1 MSKGGGSTQVTSTS
15 VDPQIKEAYLGNLN
29 YATKIANQL
38 PAQQFAGFTP
48 TYQAGEQA
56 ITAAAQGGLGT
67 QNLNTAADLTAA
79 LGAYSPQ
86 AMQAT
91 QMSPTALT
99 GATGYAPSTATAAQM
114 NMANIGQYMNPYTQ
128 QVVDTTMAD
137 MERARQ
143 QAIGNINQQAT
154 AARAFGGSRQAVAQ
168 DLTNQQYGQ
177 QLASTLA
184 NLRSQGYTQAAN
196 IMAQDVASRQQA
208 ALANQ
213 AALNTAGQFG
223 ASAANQAAMQNAAA
237 INAQNQY
244 QAQLAQQAALA
255 NQAAGLSGAQFRLG
269 AAQQLGALG
278 GAQQAGQYQAGQAL
292 MGLGSAQ
299 QQLAQQQLDA
309 TRNLP
314 LQQLQTIQ
322 SALGLNPAN
331 LGMTQTSPLY
341 QNTGASALGGALGG
355 AYLGNMIPSLGAG
368 YGAGLGALLAL
379 L

>member
-1 MSKGGGSTQVTSTS
+1 MSKGGSSGTQVTSTS

-29 YATKIANQL
+29 AATNVANQL
-38 PAQQFAGFTP
+38 GAQQFAGFTP

-56 ITAAAQGGLGT
+56 TTAAAMGGLGT
-67 QNLNTAADLTAA
+67 QNLNTAAELTGA

-86 AMQAT
+86 AVGADQ
-91 QMSPTALT
+91 QMIQS
-99 GATGYAPSTATAAQM
+99 
-114 NMANIGQYMNPYTQ
+114 YMNPYTQ
-128 QVVDTTMAD
+128 QVIDTTMAD

-184 NLRSQGYTQAAN
+184 NLRSQGY
-196 IMAQDVASRQQA
+196 
-208 ALANQ
+208 NQ
-213 AALNTAGQFG
+213 AL
-223 ASAANQAAMQNAAA
+223 SAA
-237 INAQNQY
+237 
-244 QAQLAQQAALA
+244 QQSQLA
-255 NQAAGLSGAQFRLG
+255 NQAAGLSGANFRLG
-269 AAQQLGALG
+269 AAQQLGQLG
-278 GAQQAGQYQAGQAL
+278 QAQQAGQYQAGQAL
-292 MGLGSAQ
+292 MGVGSAQ
-299 QQLAQQQLDA
+299 QQLNQQVLDA

-314 LQQLQTIQ
+314 LQQQSIIQ
-322 SALGLNPAN
+322 SALGLSPAN

-368 YGAGLGALLAL
+368 TGAGLGALLAL
-379 L
+379 M

>member
-1 MSKGGGSTQVTSTS
+1 MSKGGGSTQATSTT
-15 VDPQIKEAYLGNLN
+15 VDPQIKQTYLGNLN
-29 YATKIANQL
+29 YATEVANKL

-56 ITAAAQGGLGT
+56 VTAAAQGGLGT

-86 AMQAT
+86 AVQ
-91 QMSPTALT
+91 
-99 GATGYAPSTATAAQM
+99 AAQL
-114 NMANIGQYMNPYTQ
+114 NPANISQYMNPYTQ

-143 QAIGNINQQAT
+143 QAIGQINQQAT
-154 AARAFGGSRQAVAQ
+154 AAKAFGGSRQAVAQ

-196 IMAQDVASRQQA
+196 MLAQNVANQQQA
-208 ALANQ
+208 N
-213 AALNTAGQFG
+213 
-223 ASAANQAAMQNAAA
+223 
-237 INAQNQY
+237 
-244 QAQLAQQAALA
+244 LA

-368 YGAGLGALLAL
+368 TGAGLGALLAL